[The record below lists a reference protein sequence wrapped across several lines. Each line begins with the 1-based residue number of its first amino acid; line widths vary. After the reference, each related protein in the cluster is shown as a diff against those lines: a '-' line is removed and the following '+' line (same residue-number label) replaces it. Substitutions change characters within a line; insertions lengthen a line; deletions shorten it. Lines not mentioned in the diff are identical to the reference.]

1 MSYKR
6 NPKRNWKEKY
16 VDSVK
21 STLDCVDS
29 DKKFL
34 QQEYKTYRNGFS
46 ILLKQSTNYIQ
57 ITLNT
62 KESKSPKIILNNK
75 GEYLTNPN
83 EITN

>member
-6 NPKRNWKEKY
+6 NPKRNWKEKC

-46 ILLKQSTNYIQ
+46 ILLKQST
-57 ITLNT
+57 TLT
-62 KESKSPKIILNNK
+62 ISKTHGKELNQ
-75 GEYLTNPN
+75 
-83 EITN
+83 

>member
-29 DKKFL
+29 DKNFL

-46 ILLKQSTNYIQ
+46 ILLKQST
-57 ITLNT
+57 TLT
-62 KESKSPKIILNNK
+62 ISKTHGKELNQ
-75 GEYLTNPN
+75 
-83 EITN
+83 

>member
-46 ILLKQSTNYIQ
+46 ILLKQST
-57 ITLNT
+57 TLT
-62 KESKSPKIILNNK
+62 ISKTHGKELNQ
-75 GEYLTNPN
+75 
-83 EITN
+83 

>member
-29 DKKFL
+29 DKKLL

>member
-29 DKKFL
+29 DKIFL

-46 ILLKQSTNYIQ
+46 ILLKEST
-57 ITLNT
+57 TLT
-62 KESKSPKIILNNK
+62 ISKTHGKELNQ
-75 GEYLTNPN
+75 
-83 EITN
+83 